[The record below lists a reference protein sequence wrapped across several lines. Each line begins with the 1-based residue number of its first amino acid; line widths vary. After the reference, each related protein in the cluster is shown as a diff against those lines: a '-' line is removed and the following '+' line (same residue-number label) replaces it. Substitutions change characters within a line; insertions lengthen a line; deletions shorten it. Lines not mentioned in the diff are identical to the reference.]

1 MQPPYAIAEGGSAF
15 ASTRVT
21 GSPMTEPLVRRPL
34 LPFTAAKPRGI
45 APAADPPL
53 SPAGAN
59 RRGIVAMLA
68 AMTLFTGNDTILKV
82 ATAQLPTG
90 QIMAVRGVFAMAI
103 VFGLIAAR
111 GEIRHLAHIGSPRVI
126 GRAALEAVIAC
137 LFILSLASL
146 PIANITAILQA
157 TPLIMTLIAVLL
169 GLERVGWRRW
179 SAVAVGFAG
188 VLLIVRP
195 SVSGFDAYAAIG
207 LLTALLVAIRDLVT
221 RSIGGHIATTVVTFS
236 TTATVTLLGLGLSF
250 AEDWQPLGWRELA
263 LLATAA
269 FFVSLGNMAIVR
281 AFRVGEMSVVSP
293 FRYSIILTSLLAG
306 LVVFGEWPDLVAG
319 FGIALIVLSGV
330 YTIHREQTRARAAGE
345 PA

>member
-1 MQPPYAIAEGGSAF
+1 M
-15 ASTRVT
+15 
-21 GSPMTEPLVRRPL
+21 PL
-34 LPFTAAKPRGI
+34 TAAKPRGI

-53 SPAGAN
+53 SPASAN
-59 RRGIVAMLA
+59 RRGIAAMLA
-68 AMTLFTGNDTILKV
+68 AMALFTGNDTILKI

-90 QIMAVRGVFAMAI
+90 QIMTVRGAFAMAI
-103 VFGLIAAR
+103 VFGLIVAR
-111 GEIRHLAHIGSPRVI
+111 GEIRKLAHIGSPRVI
-126 GRAALEAVIAC
+126 GRAVLEAVIAC

-195 SVSGFDAYAAIG
+195 SIEGFNVYAAVG
-207 LLTALLVAIRDLVT
+207 LLTALLVAVRDLVT
-221 RSIGGHIATTVVTFS
+221 RTIGGHIATTVVTFS
-236 TTATVTLLGLGLSF
+236 TTATVTVLGLGLSV
-250 AEDWQPLGWRELA
+250 AEDWQPLAWRELA
-263 LLATAA
+263 LLGAA
-269 FFVSLGNMAIVR
+269 AVFVSLGNMAIVQ
-281 AFRVGEMSVVSP
+281 AFRVGDLSAVSP
-293 FRYSIILTSLLAG
+293 FRYSIVLTSLLAG

-319 FGIALIVLSGV
+319 LGISLIVLSGV
-330 YTIHREQTRARAAGE
+330 YTIHREQSRPRPVGE